1 MQVFP
6 TIKAGLATM
15 TLAIGFLASTGTAI
29 SEERATAI
37 FAGGCFW
44 CVEKDFDHVDGVLE
58 TTSGYIGG
66 DKENPSYKQVTQGG
80 TGHYEAVK
88 IVYDKSKVS
97 YDQLLTAFWHS
108 VDPTDPGGQFCDR
121 GDSYRTAIF
130 ATDASQFQEA
140 TESKA
145 GIAADLKT
153 EIATPILNA
162 TAFYPAEEYHQD
174 YYKKNP
180 IRYRYYRF
188 SCGRNAKV
196 ERLWGKKAYMGIKD
210 HKGS

>member
-6 TIKAGLATM
+6 TIKTGLARM
-15 TLAIGFLASTGTAI
+15 TLAVGFLTSTGSAI

-44 CVEKDFDHVDGVLE
+44 CVEKDFDQVDGVLE

-130 ATDASQFQEA
+130 ATDASQFQQA

-162 TAFYPAEEYHQD
+162 STFYPAEEYHQD

-210 HKGS
+210 NKGS

>member
-6 TIKAGLATM
+6 TIKTGLATM
-15 TLAIGFLASTGTAI
+15 TLAIGFLASAGTAI

-130 ATDASQFQEA
+130 ATNASQFQQA

-162 TAFYPAEEYHQD
+162 SAFYPAEEYHQD

>member
-1 MQVFP
+1 MQQFP
-6 TIKAGLATM
+6 LLKAGFAAIVFAAGILA
-15 TLAIGFLASTGTAI
+15 LGGSAYSG
-29 SEERATAI
+29 ERATAI

-44 CVEKDFDHVDGVLE
+44 CVESDFDPIDGVLE

-66 DKENPSYKQVTQGG
+66 TTENPTYKEVTRGG

-88 IVYDKSKVS
+88 IVYDPSRVS
-97 YDQLLTAFWHS
+97 YDELLTAFWHS

-121 GDSYRTAIF
+121 GPSYRTAIF
-130 ATDASQFQEA
+130 ATDQAQFQQA

-145 GIAADLKT
+145 GIAADLKAA
-153 EIATPILNA
+153 IATPILNA
-162 TAFYPAEEYHQD
+162 TAFYPAEDYHQD
-174 YYKKNP
+174 YYRKNP

-188 SCGRNAKV
+188 SCGRNARV
-196 ERLWGKKAYMGIKD
+196 ERLWGKKAYSVIKD

>member
-1 MQVFP
+1 MKVLPFARSGIAIM
-6 TIKAGLATM
+6 TIAA
-15 TLAIGFLASTGTAI
+15 GFLLSIGAAV

-44 CVEKDFDHVDGVLE
+44 CVEKDFDHIDGVLE

-66 DKENPSYKQVTQGG
+66 TKEDPTYKDVTRGG

-88 IVYDKSKVS
+88 IVFDASKVS
-97 YDQLLTAFWHS
+97 YDELLTAFWHS

-121 GDSYRTAIF
+121 GDSYRTAVF
-130 ATDASQFQEA
+130 ATSPAQFQQA
-140 TESKA
+140 TESRA

-153 EIATPILNA
+153 DIATPILNA
-162 TAFYPAEEYHQD
+162 STFYPAEEYHQD

-180 IRYRYYRF
+180 VRYRYYRF
-188 SCGRNAKV
+188 SCRRNARV
-196 ERLWGKKAYMGIKD
+196 ERLWGDKAYLGIKD
-210 HKGS
+210 NQGS